1 MSASIAASVVG
12 IAGGINALTGGSIT
26 NALGMGP
33 SGGSSGGSSG
43 GQAGGGSGGGNTN
56 ISQYDPYSQYRPQAA
71 QQLQDLM
78 ADPSIAMNSPAYQQ
92 QLQQGMQ
99 TTSRGMAATGQLQSG
114 GEQVALNT
122 LGQNTFGSFYNSML
136 ANLMQMSGASQSPA
150 AAGMAQ
156 TQAALAN
163 KSMQTA
169 GIAQTS
175 SGLGM
180 LTGGMNQ
187 MAQAWNAPTNQQ
199 SSAQN
204 IAGYGSTGASYQQ
217 SFGSDTQFGT
227 YDSGAYQGPV

>member
-1 MSASIAASVVG
+1 MSAGITIAEVAAGVA
-12 IAGGINALTGGSIT
+12 IAGGVNSITGGGIT

-33 SGGSSGGSSG
+33 SGGSSG

-56 ISQYDPYSQYRPQAA
+56 ISQYDPYSQYRPEAA
-71 QQLQDLM
+71 RQLQALI

-187 MAQAWNAPTNQQ
+187 MAQAWNAPTNPYTN
-199 SSAQN
+199 AQTAMN
-204 IAGYGSTGASYQQ
+204 QYGAGNVYGYGGGGTEGYAANIDPNVQQ
-217 SFGSDTQFGT
+217 F
-227 YDSGAYQGPV
+227 

>member
-1 MSASIAASVVG
+1 MLKG
-12 IAGGINALTGGSIT
+12 IGEILIELGFLTAEELS
-26 NALGMGP
+26 
-33 SGGSSGGSSG
+33 
-43 GQAGGGSGGGNTN
+43 
-56 ISQYDPYSQYRPQAA
+56 DYS
-71 QQLQDLM
+71 
-78 ADPSIAMNSPAYQQ
+78 NK
-92 QLQQGMQ
+92 
-99 TTSRGMAATGQLQSG
+99 
-114 GEQVALNT
+114 
-122 LGQNTFGSFYNSML
+122 
-136 ANLMQMSGASQSPA
+136 
-150 AAGMAQ
+150 
-156 TQAALAN
+156 AALAN